1 MKIITLL
8 NLSLIAA
15 VPAKRSIGAR
25 AGIEPVAI
33 APLLKTLEP
42 IGSPPHPKNMI
53 EEICPKCGK
62 PNVSQSAWC
71 EYCLTYFNEY
81 GKDVILYCPECA
93 HPNDYNSS
101 HCEVC
106 YEPLKPGQV
115 E

>member
-1 MKIITLL
+1 M
-8 NLSLIAA
+8 
-15 VPAKRSIGAR
+15 
-25 AGIEPVAI
+25 
-33 APLLKTLEP
+33 EP
-42 IGSPPHPKNMI
+42 IGSSSHPKGMI
-53 EEICPKCGK
+53 EEFCPKCGK

-81 GKDVILYCPECA
+81 GKDVTLYCPECS